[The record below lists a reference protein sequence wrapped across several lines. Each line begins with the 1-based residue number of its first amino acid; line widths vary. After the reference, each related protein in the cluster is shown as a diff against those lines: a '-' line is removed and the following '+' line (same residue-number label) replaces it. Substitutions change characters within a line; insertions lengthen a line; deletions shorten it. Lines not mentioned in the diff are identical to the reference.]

1 MNCPKCTKPNRDAA
15 IYCKF
20 CGESVITKKTT
31 ALQDLVGLTDVKN
44 KLQDIIQTAEKIN
57 ERAKHSGIRIPIE
70 MDMVISG
77 KSGTGKSKLVEVIQ
91 QLLYAAGLVKNPKP
105 VIVDAVDWEDFSG
118 TAKSDGKSSA
128 WEENIKNAKGG
139 LLVID
144 NAQKLIP
151 QKESDEINKLDRLFA
166 DMEKWRGDPI
176 TILVGLPGLRAFM
189 ASNPEIA
196 KRFEH
201 HFFLKDYT
209 EIELAEITDRTLQN
223 KYKLGI
229 EDDAKTKL
237 INIFKNDI
245 RHKNDKNSDFRNAHT
260 AINRASSIFE
270 NVIRR
275 DARANVAIQDDVK
288 GTEFRQKTYEE
299 VMAELNE
306 FVGVDEIRSKV
317 DEIIKKMDLEVLRK
331 GDGAKREIK
340 DHFLF
345 LGNPGTG
352 KTTIARVFAD
362 ILNALEVLPTGQL
375 VEVAAKDLIAGYIG
389 QTALATEDAID
400 SAMGGVLF
408 IDEAYDLNS
417 NSFGKEA
424 INTLLKMMEDRRG
437 KFVCIAAGYSK
448 EMADFIATN
457 SGLSSRFNETVN
469 FRDYKP
475 EELTEIFTRMAK
487 KEKLSLDPEAE
498 KHILNFFRKIY
509 ISRDA
514 TKFGNARE
522 ARNVLDKAMKKQ
534 AVRVAK
540 LQTTDNYNPAD
551 LNILT
556 REDIE
561 GEDVGKEKD
570 LNQILAELDEFIGM
584 TSVKEEIRQL
594 ANKLEM
600 DRIMM
605 ERGLVKNPEL
615 TNVHIVLTG
624 NPGTGKTTIAKKLG
638 EIFKAINLLPTDKL
652 VEKESKNLKSSFMND
667 TAKLVDKAVDE
678 AMGGILFIDEAYS
691 LAGIDQS
698 GNIDKT
704 GEEAVASLITRM
716 SNDAG
721 KFVLI
726 CAGYKREMDAF
737 IDKGNPGFKRRFT
750 HFLHIEDYTVKEL
763 MEIFLVNAKK
773 QKLRPTDE
781 AKETLEKL
789 VQQMYIARPKNWG
802 NAGEMT
808 KLLDKI
814 KIRKQN
820 RLQKLR
826 SEGVDVFTPEIVETI
841 EAVDIPFEKN
851 NEKDLN
857 QILAELDEFIG
868 MSSVKEEIRKL
879 ANKLEMD
886 RIMLERGVRN
896 AELTQV
902 HIVLTGNPGTGKTTI
917 AKKLGEIFK
926 AINLLPTDKLI
937 EKESKN
943 LKSSFANETAKVVDV
958 AVDEAMGG
966 ILFIDEA
973 YSLAGFDQMG
983 NIDKT
988 GEEAVASLITR
999 MSNDAG
1005 KFVLICAGYKRE
1017 MDEFI
1022 DKGNPGFKRRFTH
1035 FLHIEDYSVKEL
1047 MEIFLINAKKQ
1058 KLQLTDEAKDTLQ
1071 KLVQQLYDA
1080 RPENWGNAGEMTKL
1094 LDQVKNRKQN
1104 RLQKLMS
1111 KGVDVFTQEIV
1122 ETIEAEDIPFEKPK
1136 ELKEEEIFAELNE
1149 LVGLDS
1155 VKTAVREIA
1164 EYIKVERAKAEAL
1177 GKKYQGISDHYLFV
1191 GNPGTGKTTVARIM
1205 ANVFYT
1211 LGVLPTNKL
1220 VEVTRKDLVGQY
1232 IGTTAPKTARAIKS
1246 AVGGVFFI
1254 DEAYSLAGTG
1264 NDFGPEATE
1273 EILTSMLNYKGKM
1286 VFIAAGYPLEM
1297 QRWIDSNSGLESRFT
1312 KKLHFEDYKPD
1323 ELSQIFLMKA
1333 AKDQLTLTPEAE
1345 AAMQQYFTNLYDNRG
1360 RNFANAREVNNYFDK
1375 AKKRQAARL
1384 LPRMS
1389 APDFSPEEY
1398 KILTEDDFINL

>member
-1 MNCPKCTKPNRDAA
+1 MNCPKCNKPNRDAA
-15 IYCKF
+15 IYCKY
-20 CGESVITKKTT
+20 CGETVISKKTT

-44 KLQDIIQTAEKIN
+44 QLQDIIQGAERVN

-91 QLLYAAGLVKNPKP
+91 QLFFAAGIIKNPKP
-105 VIVDAVDWEDFSG
+105 VFVDAVDWEDFSSTG
-118 TAKSDGKSSA
+118 KQDGKAST
-128 WEENIKNAKGG
+128 WEENIKSAKGG

-151 QKESDEINKLDRLFA
+151 QKESDDINKLDRLFA
-166 DMEKWRGDPI
+166 DMEKWHGNPI
-176 TILVGLPGLRAFM
+176 TILAGLPGLRAFM
-189 ASNPEIA
+189 TSNPEIA
-196 KRFEH
+196 KRFEY
-201 HFFLKDYT
+201 HFSLKDYT
-209 EIELAEITDRTLQN
+209 DSELTDITEKILQN
-223 KYKLGI
+223 QYKLGI
-229 EDDAKTKL
+229 DDAAKTKL
-237 INIFKNDI
+237 THIFKNDI
-245 RHKNDKNSDFRNAHT
+245 RHKNDKNSDFKNAHSAVT
-260 AINRASSIFE
+260 KAYSIFE

-275 DARANVAIQDDVK
+275 DVRAVTATQDDVK
-288 GTEFRQKTYEE
+288 GTEFRQKTYDE

-306 FVGVDEIRSKV
+306 FVGVDEIRAKV
-317 DEIIKKMDLEVLRK
+317 EEIIKKMDLEVRRK
-331 GDGAKREIK
+331 GEGTKREIK

-389 QTALATEDAID
+389 QTALATEEAVDN
-400 SAMGGVLF
+400 AMGGILF

-424 INTLLKMMEDRRG
+424 INTLLKLMEDRRG
-437 KFVCIAAGYSK
+437 QFVCIAAGYSK

-475 EELTEIFTRMAK
+475 EELTEIFMRMTTK
-487 KEKLSLDPEAE
+487 KEKFSLDEEAE
-498 KHILNFFRKIY
+498 KHILNHFRKIF
-509 ISRDA
+509 IARDT

-540 LQTTDNYNPAD
+540 LQTSANFNPAD

-561 GEDVGKEKD
+561 GAEAGKEKD
-570 LNQILAELDEFIGM
+570 LNQILAELDDFIGM
-584 TSVKEEIRQL
+584 TSVKKAIHEL

-605 ERGLVKNPEL
+605 ERGLGNVEL

-638 EIFKAINLLPTDKL
+638 EIFKAINLLPTSKL
-652 VEKESKNLKSSFMND
+652 VEKESKNLKSSYMND

-691 LAGIDQS
+691 LTGIDKY
-698 GNIDKT
+698 GN
-704 GEEAVASLITRM
+704 
-716 SNDAG
+716 
-721 KFVLI
+721 
-726 CAGYKREMDAF
+726 
-737 IDKGNPGFKRRFT
+737 
-750 HFLHIEDYTVKEL
+750 
-763 MEIFLVNAKK
+763 
-773 QKLRPTDE
+773 
-781 AKETLEKL
+781 
-789 VQQMYIARPKNWG
+789 
-802 NAGEMT
+802 
-808 KLLDKI
+808 
-814 KIRKQN
+814 
-820 RLQKLR
+820 
-826 SEGVDVFTPEIVETI
+826 VD
-841 EAVDIPFEKN
+841 
-851 NEKDLN
+851 
-857 QILAELDEFIG
+857 
-868 MSSVKEEIRKL
+868 S
-879 ANKLEMD
+879 
-886 RIMLERGVRN
+886 
-896 AELTQV
+896 
-902 HIVLTGNPGTGKTTI
+902 
-917 AKKLGEIFK
+917 
-926 AINLLPTDKLI
+926 
-937 EKESKN
+937 
-943 LKSSFANETAKVVDV
+943 
-958 AVDEAMGG
+958 
-966 ILFIDEA
+966 
-973 YSLAGFDQMG
+973 
-983 NIDKT
+983 T

-1035 FLHIEDYSVKEL
+1035 LLHIEDYSVKEL
-1047 MEIFLINAKKQ
+1047 MDIFFINAKKQ
-1058 KLQLTDEAKDTLQ
+1058 KLKLSDEAKETLQ
-1071 KLVQQLYDA
+1071 KLVQQMFDA
-1080 RPENWGNAGEMTKL
+1080 RAENWGNAGEMTKL

-1104 RLQKLMS
+1104 RLQKLRS
-1111 KGVDVFTQEIV
+1111 EGVDVFTPEMV
-1122 ETIEAEDIPFEKPK
+1122 ETIEAADIPFEKPK
-1136 ELKEEEIFAELNE
+1136 ELKEEEIFADLNQ

-1220 VEVTRKDLVGQY
+1220 VEVTRKDLVA
-1232 IGTTAPKTARAIKS
+1232 GTVGNTAPMTARAVKS

-1254 DEAYSLAGTG
+1254 DEAYALAGSG
-1264 NDFGPEATE
+1264 NDFGQEATD
-1273 EILTSMLNYKGKM
+1273 TMLPMMLDYKGKM
-1286 VFIAAGYPLEM
+1286 VFIAAGYPREM
-1297 QRWIDSNSGLESRFT
+1297 QEWIDSNSGLESRFT

-1323 ELSQIFLMKA
+1323 ELSAIFLIKA
-1333 AKDQLTLTPEAE
+1333 EKDQLTLTPEAE
-1345 AAMQQYFTNLYDNRG
+1345 TLMRQYFANLFANRSK
-1360 RNFANAREVNNYFDK
+1360 NFANVREVNNYFEK
-1375 AKKRQAARL
+1375 VKKRQSARL
-1384 LPRMS
+1384 SPKINTPEFLIE
-1389 APDFSPEEY
+1389 AKFLVEEDF
-1398 KILTEDDFINL
+1398 L

>member
-1 MNCPKCTKPNRDAA
+1 MNCPKCNKPNRDAA
-15 IYCKF
+15 VYCKS
-20 CGESVITKKTT
+20 CGETVISKKTN

-91 QLLYAAGLVKNPKP
+91 QLLFAAGLVKNPKP
-105 VIVDAVDWEDFSG
+105 VIIDAVDWEKFSD
-118 TAKSDGKSSA
+118 TAKKDGKPA
-128 WEENIKNAKGG
+128 MWEENVKNAKGG
-139 LLVID
+139 LLIID

-151 QKESDEINKLDRLFA
+151 QKESDDINKLDRLFA
-166 DMEKWRGDPI
+166 DMEKWHSDPI
-176 TILVGLPGLRAFM
+176 VILVGLPGLRAFM

-201 HFFLKDYT
+201 HFSLKDYT
-209 EIELAEITDRTLQN
+209 ESELVEITDKILQN
-223 KYKLGI
+223 QYKLGM
-229 EDDAKTKL
+229 DDAAKTKL
-237 INIFKNDI
+237 THIFKNDI
-245 RHKNDKNSDFRNAHT
+245 RHKNDKNSDFQNAHS
-260 AINRASSIFE
+260 AVMKSYSIFE

-275 DARANVAIQDDVK
+275 EARAVAAIQDDVK
-288 GTEFRQKTYEE
+288 GTEFHRKTYDE

-317 DEIIKKMDLEVLRK
+317 EEIIQKMDLEVQRK
-331 GDGAKREIK
+331 GEGTKREIK

-362 ILNALEVLPTGQL
+362 ILNAIDVLPTGQL
-375 VEVAAKDLIAGYIG
+375 VEVAAKDLIAGYVG
-389 QTALATEDAID
+389 QTALATEDAVD
-400 SAMGGVLF
+400 SAMGGILF

-424 INTLLKMMEDRRG
+424 INTLLKLMEDRRG

-457 SGLSSRFNETVN
+457 SGLSSRFNESVN
-469 FRDYKP
+469 FHDYKP

-498 KHILNFFRKIY
+498 KHILNYFRKIY
-509 ISRDA
+509 IARDA

-540 LQTTDNYNPAD
+540 LQTSANFNPD
-551 LNILT
+551 CLNILT

-584 TSVKEEIRQL
+584 TSVKKAIREL

-600 DRIMM
+600 DRKMM
-605 ERGLVKNPEL
+605 ERGLGNVEL

-638 EIFKAINLLPTDKL
+638 EIFKAINLLPTAKL
-652 VEKESKNLKSSFMND
+652 VEKESKNLKSSYMND

-691 LAGIDQS
+691 LTGIDKY
-698 GNIDKT
+698 GNVDKT

-726 CAGYKREMDAF
+726 CAGYKRE
-737 IDKGNPGFKRRFT
+737 I
-750 HFLHIEDYTVKEL
+750 
-763 MEIFLVNAKK
+763 
-773 QKLRPTDE
+773 
-781 AKETLEKL
+781 
-789 VQQMYIARPKNWG
+789 
-802 NAGEMT
+802 
-808 KLLDKI
+808 
-814 KIRKQN
+814 
-820 RLQKLR
+820 
-826 SEGVDVFTPEIVETI
+826 
-841 EAVDIPFEKN
+841 
-851 NEKDLN
+851 
-857 QILAELDEFIG
+857 
-868 MSSVKEEIRKL
+868 
-879 ANKLEMD
+879 
-886 RIMLERGVRN
+886 
-896 AELTQV
+896 
-902 HIVLTGNPGTGKTTI
+902 
-917 AKKLGEIFK
+917 
-926 AINLLPTDKLI
+926 
-937 EKESKN
+937 
-943 LKSSFANETAKVVDV
+943 
-958 AVDEAMGG
+958 
-966 ILFIDEA
+966 
-973 YSLAGFDQMG
+973 
-983 NIDKT
+983 
-988 GEEAVASLITR
+988 
-999 MSNDAG
+999 
-1005 KFVLICAGYKRE
+1005 
-1017 MDEFI
+1017 DEFI

-1058 KLQLTDEAKDTLQ
+1058 KLRLTDEAKETLQ

-1104 RLQKLMS
+1104 RLQRLMS
-1111 KGVDVFTQEIV
+1111 EGVDVFTPEIV
-1122 ETIEAEDIPFEKPK
+1122 ETIETADIPFEKPK

-1149 LVGLDS
+1149 LVGLGS

-1220 VEVTRKDLVGQY
+1220 VEVTRKDLVA
-1232 IGTTAPKTARAIKS
+1232 GTVGNTAPMTARAIKS

-1254 DEAYSLAGTG
+1254 DEAYALSGTG
-1264 NDFGPEATE
+1264 NDFGQEATD
-1273 EILTSMLNYKGKM
+1273 TMLPMMLDYKGKM
-1286 VFIAAGYPLEM
+1286 VFIAAGYPREM
-1297 QRWIDSNSGLESRFT
+1297 QEWINSNSGLESRFT

-1333 AKDQLTLTPEAE
+1333 AKDQLSLTPEAE
-1345 AAMQQYFTNLYDNRG
+1345 TAMRQYFANLYANRG
-1360 RNFANAREVNNYFDK
+1360 RNFANAREVNNYFEK
-1375 AKKRQAARL
+1375 AKKRQSARL

-1389 APDFSPEEY
+1389 ASDFSVEEY
-1398 KILTEDDFINL
+1398 KFLTEEDFING